1 MDSVMWYL
9 GLSAESKEHL
19 LSGAQGKILVS
30 SWLQV
35 ISILSNQSPEK
46 ETVTWGCN
54 SFSGCRMNYTDFIQ
68 EMYWAQSWELLFSLG
83 VFYSQSK
90 FVLNC
95 PSK

>member
-9 GLSAESKEHL
+9 GLSAENKEHV

-46 ETVTWGCN
+46 ETVT
-54 SFSGCRMNYTDFIQ
+54 
-68 EMYWAQSWELLFSLG
+68 
-83 VFYSQSK
+83 
-90 FVLNC
+90 
-95 PSK
+95 